1 MAAAHEVDILRTH
14 EQSLSDTD
22 RDDDVQNRKS
32 FDEHI
37 SRIREAHN
45 LKQEAAEKRLAAQKL
60 AELANW
66 LNLSAQQTVN
76 ATPPPVVQLYEQE
89 KHLNTKAEQLVSIW
103 SNSVCSYMTNLPK
116 DY

>member
-1 MAAAHEVDILRTH
+1 MTH

-32 FDEHI
+32 FDEHM

-60 AELANW
+60 AELANSVHSK
-66 LNLSAQQTVN
+66 LSM
-76 ATPPPVVQLYEQE
+76 QLLLQWFSFMS
-89 KHLNTKAEQLVSIW
+89 KRST
-103 SNSVCSYMTNLPK
+103 
-116 DY
+116 